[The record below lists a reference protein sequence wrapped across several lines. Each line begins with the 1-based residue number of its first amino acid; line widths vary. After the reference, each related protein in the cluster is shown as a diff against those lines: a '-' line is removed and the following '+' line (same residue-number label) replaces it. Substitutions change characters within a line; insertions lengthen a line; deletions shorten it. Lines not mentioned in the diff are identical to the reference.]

1 MDILKFLS
9 ACVSL
14 LVFYMIY
21 TGIGKHNREELRKRN
36 QEKYPG
42 LNLVK
47 DYDEDDN
54 SITKI
59 FNKLFFM

>member
-1 MDILKFLS
+1 
-9 ACVSL
+9 
-14 LVFYMIY
+14 MIY

-59 FNKLFFM
+59 FKKLFFM